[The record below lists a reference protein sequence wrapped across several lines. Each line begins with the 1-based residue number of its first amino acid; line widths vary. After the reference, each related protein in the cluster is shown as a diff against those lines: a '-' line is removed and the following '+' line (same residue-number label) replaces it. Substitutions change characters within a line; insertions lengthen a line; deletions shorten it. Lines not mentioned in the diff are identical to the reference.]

1 MCAYNI
7 LQHSQDEL
15 FMKAA
20 LEEAGK
26 ALQKDEV
33 PVGAVLVKQGEIIS
47 NGHNSSIMLNDPSA
61 HAEIIALRQAGK
73 LLGNYRLADTELY
86 VTVEPC
92 IMCMGALLHARVKRL
107 IFGAHDQRAGAA
119 GSVFD
124 FTCDDRLNHKLEVRA
139 GVLEA
144 ECRNLMQLFFRKKRC
159 YNTER

>member
-7 LQHSQDEL
+7 LQHQQDEL

-26 ALQKDEV
+26 GLENEEV
-33 PVGAVLVKQGEIIS
+33 PVGAVLVRGGEIIS
-47 NGHNSSIMLNDPSA
+47 NGHNSSVMLHDPSA
-61 HAEIIALRQAGK
+61 HAEIIALRQGGRA
-73 LLGNYRLADTELY
+73 LGNYRLADTELY

-92 IMCMGALLHARVKRL
+92 IMCMGALLNARIKTL

-124 FTCDDRLNHKLEVRA
+124 FTCDERLNHKLEVRA

-144 ECRNLMQLFFRKKRC
+144 ECRNLIQLFFREKR
-159 YNTER
+159 

>member
-7 LQHSQDEL
+7 LQHQQDEL

-26 ALQKDEV
+26 ALENEEV
-33 PVGAVLVKQGEIIS
+33 PVGAVLVRGGEIIS
-47 NGHNSSIMLNDPSA
+47 NGHNSSVMLHDPSA
-61 HAEIIALRQAGK
+61 HAEIIALRQGGRA
-73 LLGNYRLADTELY
+73 LGNYRLADTELY

-92 IMCMGALLHARVKRL
+92 IMCMGALLNARIKTL

-124 FTCDDRLNHKLEVRA
+124 FTCDERLNHKLEVRA

-144 ECRNLMQLFFRKKRC
+144 ECRNLIQLFFREKR
-159 YNTER
+159 

>member
-1 MCAYNI
+1 
-7 LQHSQDEL
+7 
-15 FMKAA
+15 MKAA

-26 ALQKDEV
+26 ALQKEEV
-33 PVGAVLVKQGEIIS
+33 PVGAVLVKQGQIIS

-61 HAEIIALRQAGK
+61 HAEIIALRQGGK

-92 IMCMGALLHARVKRL
+92 IMCMGALLHARVKTL

-119 GSVFD
+119 GSVCD